1 MVGGVDTASVRR
13 GHEDGLLPYVP
24 AVGTASAD
32 VLLIAFK
39 ALTPDEQEEA
49 YAKITDARVT
59 RLAGDDSEMA
69 RQLRSL
75 RRVADVVE
83 GELTPELYTRARRQ
97 LIAEGEEI
105 LDINVLRRFFGSWS
119 RAKEA
124 LGLSDV
130 ATPLKIEARFR
141 SKRVGKVH
149 RYRDDTLRE
158 VIERCA
164 SDLGHVPLVIEFELW
179 RQREHE
185 LAKARGEEL
194 HLPSDSPYRRR
205 WGSWDNALLA
215 LGFAEEEVL
224 ARLEPGRETSN
235 VSLARF
241 QFQP

>member
-1 MVGGVDTASVRR
+1 
-13 GHEDGLLPYVP
+13 
-24 AVGTASAD
+24 
-32 VLLIAFK
+32 LIAFQ

-59 RLAGDDSEMA
+59 RLAGEDSEMA
-69 RQLRSL
+69 RHLRSL
-75 RRVADVVE
+75 RRVADVAG
-83 GELTPELYTRARRQ
+83 GELTPELYTSTRRQ

-105 LDINVLRRFFGSWS
+105 VEINALRRFFGSWS

-149 RYRDDTLRE
+149 RYRDETLRE
-158 VIERCA
+158 VVERCA
-164 SDLGHVPLVIEFELW
+164 ADLGHPPLVIEYELW

-205 WGSWDNALLA
+205 WGGWEQALIA
-215 LGFAEEEVL
+215 LGFSEGEVL
-224 ARLEPGRETSN
+224 GRLEPGRESSN
-235 VSLARF
+235 ASLMRF
-241 QFQP
+241 QFGA